1 MLLSSLGFQMFGH
14 AGKKNK
20 LNTDYTQKYLCQS
33 FFSMTHNNFQEITGG
48 VISLI
53 CG

>member
-20 LNTDYTQKYLCQS
+20 LNTDYSKIFYQF
-33 FFSMTHNNFQEITGG
+33 FFSMTHTNFQEITGG
-48 VISLI
+48 VAFIN
-53 CG
+53 